1 MRAPEVGG
9 GARSRRRLQLHH
21 GFTANKTGVPASGG
35 LSTLVPGA
43 LGPQRSRR
51 SSRRPIPPGRSRP
64 RRGSNFSI
72 GPARAGPTR
81 ESALASARASAPP
94 PAISESTC
102 VHSLSLSSGAPTRC
116 HAWELEFLEF
126 PETYRILQRQGD
138 WSSRALRPLSEPLL
152 LCWKKC
158 ACLGPSRRRSPRR
171 PALSIARANCSMTLV
186 GGTDSRCERRRSC
199 QCASTTKW

>member
-51 SSRRPIPPGRSRP
+51 SSADLSLQAGRARL
-64 RRGSNFSI
+64 RQQFSI

-81 ESALASARASAPP
+81 ESALAIARASAPP

-102 VHSLSLSSGAPTRC
+102 VHSIATKDGSCMHAYTLSLSLGAPTSSYGLPGNLQYLTTTDTTYGD
-116 HAWELEFLEF
+116 LEFWT
-126 PETYRILQRQGD
+126 P
-138 WSSRALRPLSEPLL
+138 SAL
-152 LCWKKC
+152 
-158 ACLGPSRRRSPRR
+158 RR
-171 PALSIARANCSMTLV
+171 PAPS
-186 GGTDSRCERRRSC
+186 SC
-199 QCASTTKW
+199 AGRNAHV